1 MEMIDS
7 SLAVLI
13 ALGTAGLF
21 VVAGVLFIR
30 KRKLSAEDY
39 LVARNSAGGNLATAT
54 LVASVI
60 GAWVL
65 FSPAEAGTWAGLMAL
80 IGYGLGQAA
89 PLAAFVIVGPR
100 MRSLMPE
107 GHSLIEYVWHRY
119 GKTMYLFVLG
129 VTVFYMFVFLSAEL
143 TGIAKAVNLLSG
155 ANLGLTAL
163 IVGLLT
169 VTYTAYGGL
178 RASIFTDGIQFTL
191 ILPLLVLILVAAAT
205 GLGGLN
211 GAFGPVSS
219 DMPELLS
226 LTYRPGLEFGATLII
241 AILAANMFHQG
252 FWQRIYACKDD
263 IALRRGFA
271 LSGIV
276 VVPVILLAGILGIWA
291 VGEGL
296 VDDPSVAVFSLVEA
310 ILPTWAG
317 VAVLILALVLVMSSM
332 DTLLNGIAS
341 TVTSDLARI
350 RSQMN
355 GDALIRSS
363 RGFTV
368 ILVLPA
374 IFIASQGYSVLYM
387 FLIADM
393 VCAAAVVPVFWGLY
407 SRKFDG
413 RSAVGSSIIG
423 LILGTLFF
431 PTPAAPYLT
440 GWIIDIN
447 WATQLIVSFGLA
459 LGGST
464 LASLVMSWSRRDIE
478 TDEMYDFSMLK
489 KQVRLISG

>member
-1 MEMIDS
+1 
-7 SLAVLI
+7 
-13 ALGTAGLF
+13 
-21 VVAGVLFIR
+21 
-30 KRKLSAEDY
+30 
-39 LVARNSAGGNLATAT
+39 
-54 LVASVI
+54 
-60 GAWVL
+60 
-65 FSPAEAGTWAGLMAL
+65 
-80 IGYGLGQAA
+80 
-89 PLAAFVIVGPR
+89 
-100 MRSLMPE
+100 
-107 GHSLIEYVWHRY
+107 
-119 GKTMYLFVLG
+119 
-129 VTVFYMFVFLSAEL
+129 
-143 TGIAKAVNLLSG
+143 
-155 ANLGLTAL
+155 
-163 IVGLLT
+163 
-169 VTYTAYGGL
+169 
-178 RASIFTDGIQFTL
+178 
-191 ILPLLVLILVAAAT
+191 
-205 GLGGLN
+205 
-211 GAFGPVSS
+211 
-219 DMPELLS
+219 
-226 LTYRPGLEFGATLII
+226 
-241 AILAANMFHQG
+241 
-252 FWQRIYACKDD
+252 
-263 IALRRGFA
+263 
-271 LSGIV
+271 
-276 VVPVILLAGILGIWA
+276 
-291 VGEGL
+291 
-296 VDDPSVAVFSLVEA
+296 
-310 ILPTWAG
+310 
-317 VAVLILALVLVMSSM
+317 M

-478 TDEMYDFSMLK
+478 ADEMYDFSMLK
-489 KQVRLISG
+489 KQVSLISD